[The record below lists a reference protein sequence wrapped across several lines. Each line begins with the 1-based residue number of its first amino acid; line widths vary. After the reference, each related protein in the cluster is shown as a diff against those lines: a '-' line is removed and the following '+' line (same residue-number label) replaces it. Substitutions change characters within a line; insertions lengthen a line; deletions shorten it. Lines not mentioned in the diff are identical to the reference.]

1 MRRKRLWKQFLNR
14 TLRNENYSNWIFKL
28 SELVYYMIRP
38 TKKRIHEMDYN
49 VEEISQ
55 KRDWKYKRDAKK
67 QRG

>member
-1 MRRKRLWKQFLNR
+1 
-14 TLRNENYSNWIFKL
+14 
-28 SELVYYMIRP
+28 MIRP